1 MRGARELLGGA
12 SAECEAPNN
21 RLYAFEGRWARA
33 STTSAKAPSTPT
45 RIAIPGDDGDGD
57 GDPLTTTP
65 CFGEDENA
73 SPEEKKCVLAGI
85 RTSPLCADNLLLRGS
100 TLRNTA
106 WVLGV
111 VAYTG
116 ADSKLVRNMAK
127 APHKVSRLERDMNVL
142 VAFVAVTQF
151 ATSLWLA
158 FAHRDWL
165 DAEMAP
171 KKIMD
176 DGVRGVPG
184 DDDLGAGGG
193 ATHHSSSSPDALSS
207 SSSSSDE
214 GSSTNHLI
222 SNPRHWYLRS
232 TNAWPD
238 ADDRGPGGVA
248 TAFVRNVVLLNALIP
263 ISLYVTLE
271 LVKVAQCAFVAWD
284 EEMRDAETGRRCGV
298 RTTSL
303 NEELGQVRCV
313 LSDKTGTLTRN
324 VMAFVACSVNGV
336 VHRSDEGGKGVN
348 GEREKR
354 EDERLI
360 KGGEASDASEASD
373 EEGGV
378 SRLRVV
384 ISDDAAAAAKGHQEP
399 HRESHQDYSST
410 PSGSSEALAM
420 ASSFS
425 AASET
430 HSVARSSSLRR
441 AVAAR
446 DPAVAAFLEHLAA
459 CHTVVPSPEAPEDCS
474 AEAFEE
480 KSASSASPPTQQHLC
495 GVRYR
500 AASPDEE
507 ALVAGAALLG
517 RRLAS
522 NAGGRVV
529 VETHPADGSTNHLRT
544 GASAERGVANPP
556 DPLFEKT
563 GDEESTFERTDAVR
577 TDAYEVLAV
586 NEFTSARKR
595 MSVLVRD
602 ASGRTRLL
610 LKGADAAVFARCVD
624 ETSPLHDAAVARS
637 TRAHLDQ
644 FAREG
649 LRTLVL
655 ARRDVTDEEARAWL
669 ATHADAQR
677 AIKNR
682 DARLAEA
689 AEAIERECVLVGATA
704 VEDKLQAGV
713 PETIAMLREAG
724 ILVWMLTGDKL
735 ETAVS
740 IAGACRLVDRD
751 GDLVVLDD
759 QTLEPFGGSLVPAA
773 ENGGGGL
780 LSKEGGAFKSSS
792 SSSSSSSSDAC
803 ASFLRAKAEE
813 VRREVAL
820 GSSIGL
826 VVEGG
831 ALAKCL
837 ATSARERA
845 FLDACAACSG
855 VVCCRAS
862 PMQKAKVADAMKRR
876 GASAARFHDRIS
888 TAGRGEETT
897 TAPVYY
903 GASGQSR
910 PANLRESSFA
920 GFFFRR
926 IILAAGS
933 FFASRGGGSF
943 VTLGVG
949 DGANDVGMI
958 KAAHVG
964 VGISGREGRAAVL
977 ASDFSVGEFRHL
989 ARLLLAHGR
998 WSAKRNREAVLY
1010 AFYKNFA
1017 YAMANVWL
1025 GWFNGFSAQP
1035 LYTTAA
1041 IATFNV
1047 LWTSLPT
1054 VAHACLDQDVR
1065 AEDVFERP
1073 RLYLETSEVGAYS
1086 FLRDGVAWLLCAV
1099 FHGVWCFA
1107 VCFGALGAPRASSAD
1122 GKHPW
1127 DAWATGV
1134 AAFTAVVVTCDVK
1147 VASRTNHWTWI
1158 NALAVGGSVAMWFPF
1173 ARFAVGD
1180 AWKNFGVF
1188 ASVSDV
1194 HSALFL
1200 EPRFWLA
1207 LVVAVGGCAAMDLAC
1222 ESLRRAVAPENHE
1235 IVREMETMSRKPAFA
1250 RRASEKET
1258 NAREKK
1264 THRNTLFCRSA
1275 ASRESSSASSS
1286 SSSSSSSSAAWVRRA
1301 FGRWASSLDVLP
1313 TTTRAARGPSRS
1325 VRGRRATRAVAVPGG
1340 ARRKSRNPSVVEV
1353 VKEHRNF
1360 SDDWCA

>member
-1 MRGARELLGGA
+1 
-12 SAECEAPNN
+12 
-21 RLYAFEGRWARA
+21 
-33 STTSAKAPSTPT
+33 
-45 RIAIPGDDGDGD
+45 
-57 GDPLTTTP
+57 
-65 CFGEDENA
+65 
-73 SPEEKKCVLAGI
+73 
-85 RTSPLCADNLLLRGS
+85 
-100 TLRNTA
+100 
-106 WVLGV
+106 
-111 VAYTG
+111 
-116 ADSKLVRNMAK
+116 
-127 APHKVSRLERDMNVL
+127 
-142 VAFVAVTQF
+142 
-151 ATSLWLA
+151 
-158 FAHRDWL
+158 
-165 DAEMAP
+165 
-171 KKIMD
+171 
-176 DGVRGVPG
+176 
-184 DDDLGAGGG
+184 
-193 ATHHSSSSPDALSS
+193 
-207 SSSSSDE
+207 
-214 GSSTNHLI
+214 
-222 SNPRHWYLRS
+222 
-232 TNAWPD
+232 
-238 ADDRGPGGVA
+238 
-248 TAFVRNVVLLNALIP
+248 
-263 ISLYVTLE
+263 
-271 LVKVAQCAFVAWD
+271 
-284 EEMRDAETGRRCGV
+284 
-298 RTTSL
+298 
-303 NEELGQVRCV
+303 
-313 LSDKTGTLTRN
+313 
-324 VMAFVACSVNGV
+324 
-336 VHRSDEGGKGVN
+336 
-348 GEREKR
+348 
-354 EDERLI
+354 
-360 KGGEASDASEASD
+360 
-373 EEGGV
+373 
-378 SRLRVV
+378 
-384 ISDDAAAAAKGHQEP
+384 
-399 HRESHQDYSST
+399 
-410 PSGSSEALAM
+410 
-420 ASSFS
+420 
-425 AASET
+425 
-430 HSVARSSSLRR
+430 
-441 AVAAR
+441 
-446 DPAVAAFLEHLAA
+446 
-459 CHTVVPSPEAPEDCS
+459 
-474 AEAFEE
+474 
-480 KSASSASPPTQQHLC
+480 
-495 GVRYR
+495 
-500 AASPDEE
+500 
-507 ALVAGAALLG
+507 
-517 RRLAS
+517 
-522 NAGGRVV
+522 
-529 VETHPADGSTNHLRT
+529 
-544 GASAERGVANPP
+544 
-556 DPLFEKT
+556 
-563 GDEESTFERTDAVR
+563 
-577 TDAYEVLAV
+577 
-586 NEFTSARKR
+586 
-595 MSVLVRD
+595 
-602 ASGRTRLL
+602 
-610 LKGADAAVFARCVD
+610 
-624 ETSPLHDAAVARS
+624 
-637 TRAHLDQ
+637 
-644 FAREG
+644 
-649 LRTLVL
+649 
-655 ARRDVTDEEARAWL
+655 
-669 ATHADAQR
+669 
-677 AIKNR
+677 
-682 DARLAEA
+682 
-689 AEAIERECVLVGATA
+689 
-704 VEDKLQAGV
+704 
-713 PETIAMLREAG
+713 
-724 ILVWMLTGDKL
+724 
-735 ETAVS
+735 
-740 IAGACRLVDRD
+740 
-751 GDLVVLDD
+751 
-759 QTLEPFGGSLVPAA
+759 
-773 ENGGGGL
+773 
-780 LSKEGGAFKSSS
+780 
-792 SSSSSSSSDAC
+792 
-803 ASFLRAKAEE
+803 
-813 VRREVAL
+813 
-820 GSSIGL
+820 
-826 VVEGG
+826 
-831 ALAKCL
+831 
-837 ATSARERA
+837 
-845 FLDACAACSG
+845 
-855 VVCCRAS
+855 
-862 PMQKAKVADAMKRR
+862 MKRR
-876 GASAARFHDRIS
+876 GASAARVHDRMS

-910 PANLRESSFA
+910 PANRRESSFA

-933 FFASRGGGSF
+933 FFASRGGGGF

-1065 AEDVFERP
+1065 AEDVRERP
-1073 RLYLETSEVGAYS
+1073 RLYLETAEYGAYS
-1086 FLRDGVAWLLCAV
+1086 FLRDGVAWLLCAA

-1286 SSSSSSSSAAWVRRA
+1286 SSSSSSSAAWVRRA